1 MATDNGLLEYESGQ
15 QFNDWEE
22 MTSSNGQT
30 FEASFAPWSGRSG
43 FDSEVRPWGLA
54 TGGRIVPHATADTI
68 TVEALT
74 AYMPTAAGA
83 NQDGLVSVASDDL
96 TIDRADSMGSNTHL
110 ITSIVVTAS
119 GALDTVE
126 GSEGT
131 SFSDERGAAGGPPLI
146 PVDAI
151 EVGQVRLGST
161 TAGTITPS
169 EIVAVVGVTVER
181 YDFPVMTLDPA
192 VGEAHFATPLP
203 AIHVGEVPKKV
214 VVRGY
219 VPIFAELPWCSD
231 WVPADESH
239 SVNSV
244 ETYSGPRGSVS
255 RTLGQASFTHRAQ
268 DGITDPIVRLK
279 NQTLWFRWFQDRN
292 RAPYQLTRGVLGI
305 AREFPVGDDVLV
317 NATLSAQQSTVDME
331 G

>member
-15 QFNDWEE
+15 QFNDWEA
-22 MTSSNGQT
+22 MTTSDNQT
-30 FEASFAPWSGRSG
+30 FAASFAPWSGRSG

-54 TGGRIVPHATADTI
+54 TGGRIIPHATDDTV
-68 TVEALT
+68 TVEAAT
-74 AYMPTAAGA
+74 AYMPGAAGA
-83 NQDGLVSVASDDL
+83 DQDGMVAVSSDDL
-96 TIDRADSMGSNTHL
+96 LIDRATAADTHL
-110 ITSIVVTAS
+110 ITSIVITAA
-119 GALDTVE
+119 GAYDTVK
-126 GSEGT
+126 GT
-131 SFSDERGAAGGPPLI
+131 DGTGFSDERGTAGGPPLI

-151 EVGQVRLGST
+151 EIGQVRLSAN
-161 TAGTITPS
+161 TAGAIAAS

-192 VGEAHFATPLP
+192 VGEVRFATPLP
-203 AIHVGEVPKKV
+203 AIHVGEVPKQV
-214 VVRGY
+214 SVRGY

-279 NQTLWFRWFQDRN
+279 NETLWFRWFQDRN

-317 NATLSAQQSTVDME
+317 NATISAQQSTVDMD

>member
-54 TGGRIVPHATADTI
+54 TGGRILPHTTSDTVTA
-68 TVEALT
+68 EAAT

-83 NQDGLVSVASDDL
+83 DQNGLVSVASDDL
-96 TIDRADSMGSNTHL
+96 LIGRASVDTHL
-110 ITSIVVTAS
+110 ITSIVITAA
-119 GALDTVE
+119 GAYDTVE

-131 SFSDERGAAGGPPLI
+131 GFSDERGAAGGPPLI
-146 PVDAI
+146 PVDAVEI
-151 EVGQVRLGST
+151 GQVRLGSAT
-161 TAGTITPS
+161 SAAITAS
-169 EIVAVVGVTVER
+169 EIVAVVGISVER

-192 VGEAHFATPLP
+192 AGEAHFATPLP
-203 AIHVGEVPKKV
+203 AIHVGEVTKKV

-279 NQTLWFRWFQDRN
+279 NETLWFRWFQDRN

>member
-1 MATDNGLLEYESGQ
+1 MATDNGLLEFESGQ
-15 QFNDWEE
+15 SFQDWEA
-22 MTSSNGQT
+22 MTTSDNQH

-54 TGGRIVPHATADTI
+54 TGGRIIPHTTTDTI

-83 NQDGLVSVASDDL
+83 DQNGLVAVSSDEL
-96 TIDRADSMGSNTHL
+96 LIGRAGVDTHL
-110 ITSIVVTAS
+110 ITSIIVTAA
-119 GALDTVE
+119 GGLDTVE
-126 GSEGT
+126 GTEGT
-131 SFSDERGAAGGPPLI
+131 SFSDTRAAAGGPPLI

-151 EVGQVRLGST
+151 EIGQVRLSSAT
-161 TAGTITPS
+161 SGTIAAS

-181 YDFPVMTLDPA
+181 YDYPVMTLDPA
-192 VGEAHFATPLP
+192 AGEVHFATPLP
-203 AIHVGEVPKKV
+203 AIHVGEVTKKV

-268 DGITDPIVRLK
+268 DGITDPIVRVK
-279 NQTLWFRWFQDRN
+279 NETLWFRWFQDRN
-292 RAPYQLTRGVLGI
+292 RQPYQLTRGVLGI
-305 AREFPVGDDVLV
+305 AREYPVGDDVIV
-317 NATLSAQQSTVDME
+317 NATISAQQPTVDMD